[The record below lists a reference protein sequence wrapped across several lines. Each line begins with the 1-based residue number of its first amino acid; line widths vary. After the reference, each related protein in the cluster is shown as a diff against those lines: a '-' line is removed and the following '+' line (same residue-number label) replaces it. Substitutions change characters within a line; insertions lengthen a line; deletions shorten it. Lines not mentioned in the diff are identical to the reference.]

1 MIKKEVYLWIMF
13 IFITL
18 SKLQFKGYLVL
29 ITAYLIFILSLIE
42 KDGEEDDE

>member
-1 MIKKEVYLWIMF
+1 MIKKEVYLCIMF

-29 ITAYLIFILSLIE
+29 ITAYLIFILKLIE
-42 KDGEEDDE
+42 KDGEDDE